1 MNNDTKLVWLDL
13 EMTGLNPDND
23 VILEIATIITD
34 SELHV
39 IELGPHIIIN
49 QPTKILDNMDEWCKK
64 IHTKS
69 GLIQAVKQSTI
80 NTLQAEQETL
90 KFIKKHCK
98 PQTGLLSGN
107 SIWSDR
113 AFLRVYMPLILEYLH
128 YKGVDVRSIAKR
140 VSTWY
145 ADDPNNEFKKKDEH
159 RALTDILESIE
170 QLKHLRKHFFRKV

>member
-1 MNNDTKLVWLDL
+1 MQKEKNLVWLDL

-34 SELHV
+34 PKLNV
-39 IELGPHIIIN
+39 IALGPHLIIN
-49 QPTKILDNMDEWCKK
+49 QPTKILDNMNEWCKK

-69 GLIQAVKQSTI
+69 GLIQAVKQSTV

-98 PQTGLLSGN
+98 PQKGLLSGN

-113 AFLRVYMPLILEYLH
+113 TFLRVYMPLILEYLH
-128 YKGVDVRSIAKR
+128 YKMVDVTSMAEM
-140 VSTWY
+140 VSGWY
-145 ADDPNNEFKKKDEH
+145 PNDPNREFKKKDEH
-159 RALTDILESIE
+159 RALPDILESIE
-170 QLKHLRKHFFRKV
+170 ELKHLKKYFF